1 MDEDLRT
8 LLNISINL
16 YFQSIEDQCTQTE
29 NEQLKQIE
37 LENVEKI
44 KNLLIKYKKK
54 YNSFEQ
60 SNGGN
65 SNKEKLI
72 FSIINELQSK
82 EETLKEAIKKGK
94 VDNSLLS

>member
-54 YNSFEQ
+54 YNSFE
-60 SNGGN
+60 
-65 SNKEKLI
+65 
-72 FSIINELQSK
+72 
-82 EETLKEAIKKGK
+82 
-94 VDNSLLS
+94 